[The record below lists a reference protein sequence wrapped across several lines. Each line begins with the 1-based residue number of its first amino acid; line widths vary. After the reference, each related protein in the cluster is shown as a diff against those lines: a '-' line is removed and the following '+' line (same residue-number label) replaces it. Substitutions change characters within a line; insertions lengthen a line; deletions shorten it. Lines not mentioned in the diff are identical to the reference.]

1 MPFIERTEPTRN
13 FPKGGWKARYR
24 DGDGKFH
31 SKTFPRRADAERYLA
46 QIRVDLDNQDYIDPK
61 SGRTT
66 FATVADQWW
75 ALRPATKE
83 RVRYQYG
90 RLLQRHVLPH
100 FGHRPVAAITPT
112 EIRAWAAN
120 LPTKPD
126 NAFRNVLKPILALA
140 VEMNL
145 IRKNPA
151 QGLSLPKRPVIVEQ
165 TGQPDEAIFLSA
177 EEVDLLA
184 KHLAAVHEPYGL
196 LVYFAAYTGLRA
208 GEIGAL
214 RVRHLDLLRKQVTVA
229 QSVSGVPGKPG
240 LIYGPTKTGKARVVN
255 LPTFLT
261 DALAAYLTVHP
272 KRHHPTPVDPDEL
285 VFRSVRGAPLRHT
298 AFYERYFKPAV
309 IASLPKHLH
318 GLRFHDLRHTC
329 ASLLINPPISA
340 NVLAVAKHLGLSD
353 PSITLR
359 VYSHLFR
366 EAEDRMISGLDGTY
380 MKAHQR
386 NEHGH
391 RQPSVPSAYG
401 DRLHRLATVD
411 ESY

>member
-1 MPFIERTEPTRN
+1 MPFVERTEPTRN

-31 SKTFPRRADAERYLA
+31 SKTFPRRSDAERYLA

-75 ALRPATKE
+75 ALRPATKD

-120 LPTKPD
+120 LPIKPD

-151 QGLSLPKRPVIVEQ
+151 QGLSLPKRPVTLGE
-165 TGQPDEAIFLSA
+165 TGQPGLVDSRSQGSLFLSA

-184 KHLAAVHEPYGL
+184 KHLATVHEPYGL

-229 QSVSGVPGKPG
+229 SSVSGVPGKPG

-255 LPTFLT
+255 LPTFLV
-261 DALAAYLTVHP
+261 DGLAAYLSSHP
-272 KRHHPTPVDPDEL
+272 ARQADPTLSVLDPDEL

-298 AFYERYFKPAV
+298 GFYERYFKPAV
-309 IASLPKHLH
+309 RASLPKHLH

-340 NVLAVAKHLGLSD
+340 NVLAVAKHLGHSD

-359 VYSHLFR
+359 EV
-366 EAEDRMISGLDGTY
+366 
-380 MKAHQR
+380 
-386 NEHGH
+386 
-391 RQPSVPSAYG
+391 
-401 DRLHRLATVD
+401 
-411 ESY
+411 